1 MDRRQLES
9 AGANYPF
16 YSGIQG
22 LYGIPLGLM
31 YCFVALSNTSTKP
44 LSPWAVGGGVLLG
57 ALAFWAVNRYYQHRF
72 GVVTPT
78 RSRKV
83 RTLVAAGA
91 GFGVYIVAY
100 QLARAVL
107 GQPPRQPVSTMAATF
122 ALGMVVFYAMNTG
135 LKAHHIVIW
144 GSLLVAGLMPIWGLD
159 VNRDAI
165 AYFQI
170 GAASVASGLLDH
182 RLLVRT
188 FKSYQVLDLENTHA
202 GS

>member
-22 LYGIPLGLM
+22 LYGIPMGLM
-31 YCFVALSNTSTKP
+31 YCFIALANTSTKP
-44 LSPWAVGGGVLLG
+44 LNPWAVGGGVLLG
-57 ALAFWAVNRYYQHRF
+57 ALAVWAVTFYYQHHF
-72 GVVTPT
+72 GMVTPT

-100 QLARAVL
+100 QLARAIL
-107 GQPPRQPVSTMAATF
+107 GQPPQQPVNTTAATF
-122 ALGMVVFYAMNTG
+122 ALGMMVFYAINTG

-144 GSLLVAGLMPIWGLD
+144 GSLLVAGLLPIWGLD
-159 VNRDAI
+159 VNRDAV
-165 AYFQI
+165 AYFPI

-188 FKSYQVLDLENTHA
+188 FKSYQALDLENTDVGA
-202 GS
+202 

>member
-22 LYGIPLGLM
+22 LYGIPMGIM
-31 YCFVALSNTSTKP
+31 WCFVALSNLSSKP
-44 LSPWAVGGGVLLG
+44 LSPWALGGGVLLV
-57 ALAFWAVNRYYQHRF
+57 ALAIWAVTVYYQHHF
-72 GVVTPT
+72 GIVTPT

-83 RTLVAAGA
+83 RSLVAAGA
-91 GFGVYIVAY
+91 GFGLYIVAD

-107 GQPPRQPVSTMAATF
+107 GRPPQQPVSTTAATF
-122 ALGMVVFYAMNTG
+122 ALGMMVFYAINSG

-144 GSLLVAGLMPIWGLD
+144 GSLLVAGLLPIWGLD
-159 VNRDAI
+159 ASRDAV
-165 AYFQI
+165 AFFPI

-188 FKSYQVLDLENTHA
+188 FKSYQALDLENA
-202 GS
+202 DVGA